1 MHSWNSLQMLRTQNR
16 KSALVVDFQADQYT
30 SQLHGMKLR
39 ATFPR
44 AMVLAML
51 LELGEHDEV
60 TPQDLY
66 LKIEAAYGNVVPMV
80 ACYRILG
87 DFEKAGFLQHRYQV
101 RDGRASVIYRR
112 IQEKP
117 RGEYVRFS
125 CTNCLSKVAVTD
137 ERMLT
142 QILAAASNAG
152 FHLADGWTIAGLCNK
167 CHFPT

>member
-1 MHSWNSLQMLRTQNR
+1 MLRTPNR
-16 KSALVVDFQADQYT
+16 KSALAVDFQADRYT

-51 LELGEHDEV
+51 LELGEHDEY

-101 RDGRASVIYRR
+101 RDGRASVVYRR
-112 IQEKP
+112 IHARAGAE
-117 RGEYVRFS
+117 EVRFS

-137 ERMLT
+137 EHMLG
-142 QILAAASNAG
+142 QVLAAAGNAG
-152 FHLADGWTIAGLCNK
+152 FHLLDGWTINGLCDK
-167 CHFPT
+167 CHFST